1 MHPVHMP
8 VRARQWWPLCHDRS
22 YLSNVHLPLNPRRG
36 WVVVGGYYPRPRI
49 VSVAC
54 YRMRVMHAIETTG
67 RIDERGSLRLD
78 EELPVGSQGPVRV
91 IILVPDIDEPG
102 EAEWLRAVA
111 SNPGFADLADPR
123 EDVYTLEDGKP
134 FVDAR

>member
-1 MHPVHMP
+1 
-8 VRARQWWPLCHDRS
+8 
-22 YLSNVHLPLNPRRG
+22 
-36 WVVVGGYYPRPRI
+36 
-49 VSVAC
+49 
-54 YRMRVMHAIETTG
+54 
-67 RIDERGSLRLD
+67 
-78 EELPVGSQGPVRV
+78 V